1 MSRDA
6 MALNP
11 PDFIRGREEE
21 GASSLAPDL
30 QARIDETLGEITPRS
45 VLELLALPL
54 SDKYRTRREEGL
66 QGVRNTLWAVG
77 GGGAAPVAGGFT
89 GEDFMNEAFL
99 CMTATE
105 QVDLF
110 VTTPSN
116 IPAQNFEVY
125 GGALAPVAKAFVGK
139 KPHLI
144 PDADNLFGQLQQIK
158 VTNQGSLVS
167 VFNSTENH
175 EIDFAL
181 ESGLCSLL
189 VGELDECRK
198 WLGLD
203 SDHSPYRNPPIFD
216 FIMENLKDDD
226 DNDLPGFCKL
236 LETWLMG
243 VLFPRFRDT
252 KDIEFKLGD
261 YYDDPTVL
269 RYLERQEGGGRS
281 PLAAAAAI
289 VRIGAE
295 ATAVIDH
302 VKASAI
308 QALQKVFQLGHKD
321 MGAEIHEN
329 DRINYVHP
337 AVETEEPF
345 ESLGLEN
352 PEEMFSDEYGLH
364 AVVEAAVKESTRLT
378 DKVHPEKN
386 ASNVRNYTTR
396 YELSCAVRD
405 GKLPER
411 QLRCRTCYGLVTI
424 NEHKLLT
431 AAMNSQAVSISAQ
444 QKLAST
450 AQVEPCMQSHQ
461 VPTEQL

>member
-21 GASSLAPDL
+21 GASSPGPDL

-54 SDKYRTRREEGL
+54 SDEYRTRREEGL

-99 CMTATE
+99 RMTAAE

-116 IPAQNFEVY
+116 IPAQNFEVN
-125 GGALAPVAKAFVGK
+125 GVALAPVAKAFVGK

-158 VTNQGSLVS
+158 VTNQESLVS

-181 ESGLCSLL
+181 GSGLCSLL

-203 SDHSPYRNPPIFD
+203 SDNSPYRNPPIFY
-216 FIMENLKDDD
+216 FIMENSKDDD
-226 DNDLPGFCKL
+226 DNDLPGLCKL

-243 VLFPRFRDT
+243 
-252 KDIEFKLGD
+252 
-261 YYDDPTVL
+261 
-269 RYLERQEGGGRS
+269 EGGGRS

-308 QALQKVFQLGHKD
+308 QALQKVFPLGHKD

-329 DRINYVHP
+329 DLINYVHP

-352 PEEMFSDEYGLH
+352 PEEMFSDEFHIICHTPKHTLKTTSQVLDNQMLKIWTDRAAESAQLGWVYDYTLLDLTVESLTVCVDGLH

-386 ASNVRNYTTR
+386 ASNVK
-396 YELSCAVRD
+396 
-405 GKLPER
+405 KLHSK
-411 QLRCRTCYGLVTI
+411 I
-424 NEHKLLT
+424 
-431 AAMNSQAVSISAQ
+431 
-444 QKLAST
+444 
-450 AQVEPCMQSHQ
+450 
-461 VPTEQL
+461 